1 MLSKTWRAARGSWML
16 AVEFQRLSDMT
27 ILTPDAVGELA
38 EQVPCNEMGIVRNF
52 LKLYSLAPRVCRL
65 RRISRPMRRWD
76 SASRM
81 LASRYLLAAERT
93 LP

>member
-52 LKLYSLAPRVCRL
+52 LNRIHWPPGYAGCVEFRAPCGVGIR
-65 RRISRPMRRWD
+65 
-76 SASRM
+76 ASRM